1 MGADS
6 GEQQPPSLKAEY
18 TAPNTSRNFEQT
30 LPSCNITTTEG
41 KTEYLAALRGSA
53 GKLQDEINTFLTA
66 KMEEDKALAALA
78 GAKVDD
84 RKEEENYGEEGEE
97 AEG

>member
-6 GEQQPPSLKAEY
+6 QDQQAQSLRAEY
-18 TAPNTSRNFEQT
+18 TAPKNSKDFEKT
-30 LPSCNITTTEG
+30 LPSCDITNTEG
-41 KTEYLAALRGSA
+41 KTEYLAALRGSV

-66 KMEEDKALAALA
+66 KMEEDKALAARA

-84 RKEEENYGEEGEE
+84 RKEEENYGEEGRE